1 MTDQEMK
8 KYEIQQRL
16 MAQQGRMSRAVIGQ
30 IMSMI
35 DELVDAEVRRSH
47 TKDGDDW
54 LWGCKC
60 KKEGE

>member
-30 IMSMI
+30 IMAMI
-35 DELVDAEVRRSH
+35 DAMVAEAGC
-47 TKDGDDW
+47 GD
-54 LWGCKC
+54 GCKC